1 MQLVDDGRL
10 ADAGISRDQD
20 QLRRAAPD
28 DAIERGEQGFDL
40 ALSPVQQLWN
50 QEAVRIV
57 VLAEA
62 EVFDPALLF
71 PCGKAALKIA
81 LEAGRGLIAFLR
93 RLGEQLHDDRRDDAR
108 HIFDPFGRRYRPS
121 RNVAMYPFHRIGRC
135 KRQRAGE
142 HPVKCDAER
151 VQVAAGID
159 RAIHPSGLF
168 GRHIGEG
175 AGDGFGRIGRLPFAR
190 KARCDPESRESDF
203 ARGVHQDICRFE
215 VLVDQTASVEL
226 RERRSDGDGQT

>member
-1 MQLVDDGRL
+1 MDDEPAERVERFTEGVTPGRQIGVALREKTPDEALKNLSERRIGDVALVLAKFSGSKDTVARDERLVQLVDDGGL

-93 RLGEQLHDDRRDDAR
+93 RLG
-108 HIFDPFGRRYRPS
+108 
-121 RNVAMYPFHRIGRC
+121 
-135 KRQRAGE
+135 GE
-142 HPVKCDAER
+142 
-151 VQVAAGID
+151 
-159 RAIHPSGLF
+159 
-168 GRHIGEG
+168 
-175 AGDGFGRIGRLPFAR
+175 
-190 KARCDPESRESDF
+190 
-203 ARGVHQDICRFE
+203 
-215 VLVDQTASVEL
+215 
-226 RERRSDGDGQT
+226 